1 MCMLVGLGAHV
12 CGCLQ
17 RPGESSSLPGVTLH
31 AIRVLLDLPASVSQ
45 VTPPSGLAC
54 EGPFCIACLLS
65 SIGFPLVVKL
75 SFYY

>member
-31 AIRVLLDLPASVSQ
+31 TVRVLLDLPASVSQ
-45 VTPPSGLAC
+45 VLPPSGLAC
-54 EGPFCIACLLS
+54 ERPFCTACLLS
-65 SIGFPLVVKL
+65 SIGLPLVVKL
-75 SFYY
+75 PLYY